1 MIESKKAHLKSIART
16 KGETAVL
23 QAAQGQKSTQ
33 LTENEV
39 QQIRDLYM
47 EILDI
52 TDLSKVTLDTL
63 MQ

>member
-39 QQIRDLYM
+39 Q
-47 EILDI
+47 
-52 TDLSKVTLDTL
+52 
-63 MQ
+63 